1 MSFVCKIG
9 LHSWNGCKCSE
20 CGKIRDE
27 QHDWSKDCEKCS
39 ECGTTRENGHDWSN
53 DCENCTK
60 CGKTREDQHDWSN
73 DCEKCSICGK
83 TRENQHVWNGCKCS
97 KCRKIRNEQHDW
109 SKDCNTCALC
119 GEKRKKMHSWTDDK
133 CSICGKDKE
142 TVEVN
147 LNLFDSSTND
157 WLKIL
162 YLFLVN
168 HAQKSKE
175 PTFYEDIAPRMG
187 LDLYNSNEKA
197 SFIGAL
203 RALAEVDI
211 KAGRPILSLI
221 AVSDNPRDQCMA
233 DKGLINFIESKGV
246 IRDSLGFRVDSFY
259 SFSVVF
265 NQYWEERIPIFV

>member
-1 MSFVCKIG
+1 MAFKCKIG
-9 LHSWNGCKCSE
+9 LHSWNGCKCTDCGIIRDE
-20 CGKIRDE
+20 QHYWLIDCEKCAQCGKTNGNIHKWIGCKCAKCGKIRDE
-27 QHDWSKDCEKCS
+27 HHEWIDCKCS
-39 ECGTTRENGHDWSN
+39 
-53 DCENCTK
+53 K
-60 CGKTREDQHDWSN
+60 CGKIN
-73 DCEKCSICGK
+73 
-83 TRENQHVWNGCKCS
+83 ENSHVWNGCKCT
-97 KCRKIRNEQHDW
+97 KCAKTRDEQHDW
-109 SKDCNTCALC
+109 TKDCNNCSIC
-119 GEKRKKMHSWTDDK
+119 GEKRTKMHSWDGDK
-133 CSICGKDKE
+133 CSICNKDKE

-187 LDLYNSNEKA
+187 LNLQNSNEKA

-221 AVSDNPRDQCMA
+221 AVSDNPMDQCMA
-233 DKGLINFIESKGV
+233 DRGLISFIESKGV
-246 IRDSLGFRVDSFY
+246 IRDSLGFRIDSFY

-265 NQYWEERIPIFV
+265 NQYWEERIPIFL